1 MTFSTLI
8 IDLDDT
14 VYPAN
19 SGVWQAI
26 RQRID
31 AYIQMKFNVS
41 REEAVELRDGLFQ
54 KYGTTMRGL
63 QMVYHL
69 DEEEY
74 LAYVHDVPLYQFI
87 SPNPALRHMLEGLP
101 YRKVILTNA
110 DERHAVRVMD
120 ILGITDCFEQII
132 DVRAVAPY
140 CKPMPEAF
148 EIVLKILGE
157 APQNCVLVE
166 DSLTNLATAR
176 QMGFFTVRVGGE
188 VDCSHC
194 DVNIQ
199 SILELDQVLNGGH
212 G

>member
-1 MTFSTLI
+1 
-8 IDLDDT
+8 
-14 VYPAN
+14 
-19 SGVWQAI
+19 
-26 RQRID
+26 
-31 AYIQMKFNVS
+31 
-41 REEAVELRDGLFQ
+41 
-54 KYGTTMRGL
+54 
-63 QMVYHL
+63 
-69 DEEEY
+69 
-74 LAYVHDVPLYQFI
+74 
-87 SPNPALRHMLEGLP
+87 MLEGLP

-199 SILELDQVLNGGH
+199 SILELDQGLNGGH